1 MTKLMED
8 GWDAWAV
15 LWGSPFR
22 TACIE
27 CLANADA
34 GHGVDHIERVVVNAI
49 RIGREENAEP
59 AVVMPAAW
67 LHDCVSVPKSSPD
80 RHLAS
85 RLAADRALEILSSL
99 NYPDPWN
106 RQIHHAIAAHSFSA
120 GIACESIDARVVQ
133 DADRL
138 EALGAIGMARCFMTG
153 GAMLTSLYHVDQ
165 PMPLDRHLDDRKYS
179 IDHFFAK
186 LFRLPKTMQT
196 EAGRLEANRR
206 TGIMLQFLEE
216 LCIELDLPL
225 DFLHQAH
232 RQALAT

>member
-165 PMPLDRHLDDRKYS
+165 PMPLDRPSTIESTRSITSLPSSFAYRKRCKRKQVDWKQIVEQES
-179 IDHFFAK
+179 CSNFSKNFA
-186 LFRLPKTMQT
+186 
-196 EAGRLEANRR
+196 
-206 TGIMLQFLEE
+206 
-216 LCIELDLPL
+216 
-225 DFLHQAH
+225 
-232 RQALAT
+232 